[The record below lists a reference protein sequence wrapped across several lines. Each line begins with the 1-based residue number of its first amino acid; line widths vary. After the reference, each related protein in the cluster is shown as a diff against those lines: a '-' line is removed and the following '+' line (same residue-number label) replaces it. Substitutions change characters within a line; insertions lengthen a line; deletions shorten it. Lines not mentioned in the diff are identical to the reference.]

1 MASTLLNSTPDPVA
15 TGSMELPPAPAVDA
29 PAPARTFA
37 KSDLRIGV
45 VIPCRGDKALLP
57 ACLDSLRQFVQ
68 AGDPIV
74 VVDGDADPTVASMA
88 QSRGMA
94 YLHSPDRRRGAVIG
108 QGVAWVLN
116 QPPLDLLLI
125 CHADMTLLAGT
136 RAKLA
141 AALDAHAKLR
151 WGWLGHHIDDHRFRF
166 RLLEWGNHLRGA
178 IMNVPYG
185 DQVMF
190 VGVDLLAAAGG
201 WPFQPEM
208 EDLELSLRLRH
219 LSPATF
225 VNAPAITGVRHWT
238 RGVCRTT
245 IRNWSLAAKYI
256 VRRQCDKER
265 L

>member
-1 MASTLLNSTPDPVA
+1 MASTLEPAAA
-15 TGSMELPPAPAVDA
+15 TGSMKLA
-29 PAPARTFA
+29 PAPAIAAPAPTRTFA

-45 VIPCRGDKALLP
+45 VIPCYGDKALLP

-94 YLHSPDRRRGAVIG
+94 YLRSLDRRRGMVIG
-108 QGVAWVLN
+108 QGVAWLLN
-116 QPPLDLLLI
+116 QPPLDVLLI
-125 CHADMTLLAGT
+125 CHADMRLLPGT

-141 AALDAHAKLR
+141 AALGAYGKLR
-151 WGWLGHHIDDHRFRF
+151 WGWLGQHIDDHRFRF

-190 VGVDLLAAAGG
+190 VGVDLLAATGG

-219 LSPATF
+219 LAPATF
-225 VNAPAITGVRHWT
+225 VNAPATTGVRHWT

-245 IRNWSLAAKYI
+245 IRNWWLAAKYM